1 MPTSVDVGASMD
13 APLLLVLAF
22 QGSIMLTVFG
32 FGLRATV
39 EDVLYVVRRPR
50 LLVISLVSMFIVMP
64 FIALILAL
72 VIAPPRVALVALV
85 TLALSPV
92 PPTLLGKEHD
102 AGGRASYGLGLTV
115 TVSIL
120 SIVLIPAL
128 VVFLGGLTDNPF
140 NIGFATVAGQVLVAV
155 VLPLA
160 AGMLVRA
167 FLPRLAERVEK
178 PFALVAK
185 VVLLAAAAFVLVVA
199 FPQFVEVLTASTVV
213 AFVVFTVLGLAFGHI
228 MAGPDPGDSRVLA
241 LASALRHPGIALAI
255 ATANFPSLQFGA
267 VIILYLIIGTIVCIP
282 YMKWMQRRTAA
293 GKESN
298 GT

>member
-1 MPTSVDVGASMD
+1 MD
-13 APLLLVLAF
+13 SPRILFIAF

-32 FGLRATV
+32 FGLRATI

-50 LLVISLVSMFIVMP
+50 ILVISLVSMFIVMP
-64 FIALILAL
+64 FIALVLAL
-72 VIAPPRVALVALV
+72 VVAPPTVALVALV

-128 VVFLGGLTDNPF
+128 VVFLGSLTENPF
-140 NIGFATVAGQVLVAV
+140 NVGFAAVARQVLLAV

-185 VVLLAAAAFVLVVA
+185 VVLLAAVAFVLIAA
-199 FPQFVEVLTASTVV
+199 FPQFLSVLTAGTVV
-213 AFVVFTVLGLAFGHI
+213 AFVAFTVLGLAFGHI
-228 MAGPDPGDSRVLA
+228 MAGPNPSDSRVLA

-255 ATANFPSLQFGA
+255 ATANFPSMQFGA

-282 YMKWMQRRTAA
+282 YMKWMQKRSVKPRAPQL
-293 GKESN
+293 
-298 GT
+298 